1 MHEGGNIMNK
11 TICYFLCVLSVIAL
25 ASCASVPVAPVED
38 RSMQYVHDIDLTK
51 NEIYDISLEWM
62 ARTFFD
68 TREVIELKDKENGK
82 IIGKGITFF
91 RGKIGWF
98 SADIPCRFTM
108 IIEAKDNKYRATYN
122 NFVGLYGENYSRP
135 EPLEQKKYV
144 DAVKAKLAAIDDD
157 LYSYLKKSRS
167 DTNW

>member
-1 MHEGGNIMNK
+1 MEGESIMNK
-11 TICYFLCVLSVIAL
+11 IKCYFLGVFSVIAL
-25 ASCASVPVAPVED
+25 ASCASMPVAPMED
-38 RSMQYVHDIDLTK
+38 RSMQYVHDVALTK
-51 NEIYDISLEWM
+51 NEIYDISLDWM

-68 TREVIELKDKENGK
+68 TKEVIELKDKEDGK

-108 IIEAKDNKYRATYN
+108 IIEAKDNKYRTTYN
-122 NFVGLYGENYSRP
+122 NFVGLWGENYSRP
-135 EPLEQKKYV
+135 EPIEQKAYV
-144 DAVKAKLAAIDDD
+144 DAVKAKLAVIDGD
-157 LYSYLKKSRS
+157 LYSYLKKSKT